1 MKYTIITAL
10 YSALTLLLPTQV
22 VCEESPLTKA
32 LSVPGAKATFPVSA
46 ALEPFKKDFVKTAQN
61 SFNSF
66 HAQMGGDHTLYYL
79 LNFSAIMRTDM
90 SMPNPKYKSLEYALD
105 GRIDNITVQ
114 TESEGKL
121 TLNEYI
127 THPTFRHQ
135 AMMMIHKGKIVY
147 EAYPGMSSSDI
158 HWWASASK
166 TITGLL
172 MSMLVEEG
180 KIDTSKP
187 VTFYIPELAGSAWD
201 KVRVLDLLNHTS
213 GLDIEENNK
222 SILDP
227 QSMFVRFVASALGTV
242 DRNIKLENWR
252 EVLREAKPLKNEK
265 PGERFRYS
273 SLNTQ
278 ILGLIIENVTDLRYA
293 DVVEKRIWNKMYARM
308 PLLVHL
314 APDGTALTM
323 AIMSSTLEDM
333 ARFATLFTP
342 SWKAVSTQQI
352 VTQTVLDRIRTG
364 VEPKVFKGGAKESQA
379 ISLFSERPITSSWQF
394 DFIFEDGAMYK
405 HGNMGQ
411 GIYIDP
417 ERDFVAVYFSTTPYV
432 APYGEIKAPAYM
444 RAAAKMLSGK

>member
-10 YSALTLLLPTQV
+10 YSALTLLFPTQV

-32 LSVPGAKATFPVSA
+32 LSVPGAKATLPVTA
-46 ALEPFKKDFVKTAQN
+46 ALKPFEKDFVKTAQE

-90 SMPNPKYKSLEYALD
+90 SMPNPEYKPLEYALD
-105 GRIDNITVQ
+105 ERIGKIVIK
-114 TESEGKL
+114 TESEGELKL
-121 TLNEYI
+121 DEYM
-127 THPTFRHQ
+127 THPTFRTQ

-147 EAYPGMSSSDI
+147 EAYPGMKSSDI

-172 MSMLVEEG
+172 LSILVEEG
-180 KIDTSKP
+180 KINTHKP
-187 VTFYIPELAGSAWD
+187 VTFYVPELSGSAWD
-201 KVRVLDLLNHTS
+201 KVRVLDLIHHTS
-213 GLDIEENNK
+213 GLDIEETNK

-227 QSMFVRFVASALGTV
+227 QSMFVRFVAAAMGTV

-252 EVLREAKPLKNEK
+252 EVLREAKPLDNEK

-278 ILGLIIENVTDLRYA
+278 ILGLIIENITGLRYA
-293 DVVEKRIWNKMYARM
+293 DVVEKRIWSKMYARM

-333 ARFATLFTP
+333 ARFGTLFTP
-342 SWKAVSTQQI
+342 SWETVSTEKI
-352 VTQTVLDRIRTG
+352 VSKTILERIRTG
-364 VEPKVFKGGAKESQA
+364 VDPKVFKGGAKEGQA
-379 ISLFSERPITSSWQF
+379 MSLFNERPVTSSWQF

-432 APYGEIKAPAYM
+432 VPYGEIKAPAYM
-444 RAAAKMLSGK
+444 RAASKMLSGK